1 MSRELSVGRTGIE
14 DSPGPA
20 ALDALA
26 AITAPGSAPIPR
38 HPRYPGSQ
46 GASWPLS
53 FVQQRLWFLHRL
65 NPRARGHGIAGGVRL
80 LGPLRAAALHRGLAE
95 ILLRHR
101 VLSARFRSHLG
112 EPLQE
117 VDPGTAPALPALLEI
132 DLRRLPAGARQ
143 AQAARI
149 SRQLAARPFDLERGR
164 LLHAA
169 LLRTGDTDHALLLHV
184 HRIACDGFSLDI
196 FWRELAALYGVFAA
210 GAASAPGAAGAAGGP
225 PPLPELPIQYGDFAA
240 WQREQLAGERLE
252 RSLAYWRELHREAVT
267 LILPTC
273 RRRPAVPTQRG
284 ERHRLTLAASTVEAL
299 RRHGEE
305 EGATLSMTLL
315 AAWSALLARVARA
328 DAGESLVVGIP
339 IANRGRAET
348 RGLIG
353 PLADTLALRLDCAG
367 DPSLRQLLGRVRQ
380 ASLAAF
386 EHRDL
391 PFARLVEELRHERDL
406 SRAPVFQVLFS
417 LESSAFFGAEA
428 AGLSFQPL
436 AVAPGTARLDLAL
449 ELFDRGGAVTGW
461 IEYNADVFTAAAC
474 GRLAA
479 QYAALL
485 DGFAAAPERRLSDA
499 ELLDAA
505 QRHQLLR
512 EWTDATAR
520 PALDVSLRFR
530 AQVAARPDAEAV
542 TSWRGE
548 EAERLTYA
556 ELGARAFDLAARLR
570 RLGIGPEARVAL
582 CLERS
587 AELVWCILAV
597 LEAGG
602 TYVPLDPADPPERL
616 ALLLRECGARVLIIQ
631 PALSA
636 RLPAPGGCTTLV
648 VGGELPRPGS
658 ALAGS
663 GAAPIAPA
671 VPTEPATRIAPL
683 PPLPPLAPAAPM
695 APMAST
701 MPTEPTA
708 WTAPPAPLAPAVPM
722 APRMAGARARRL
734 APPPAGYAADSAA
747 YLIHTSGSTG
757 RPKGVVVTRG
767 NLARLLAADAGE
779 LAMGAEDVWTLFFS
793 YAFDFSVWELWG
805 ALAHG
810 GRLVV
815 VPPAIRRSPRDL
827 AELLVRE
834 RVTVLNQTP
843 GAFGQLALA
852 PLRRGS
858 LRLVILGGEAVDV
871 GSLGWWFDA
880 CGGEAA
886 GEPWL
891 YNMYGITETTVHAT
905 LRRLRRADL
914 APPHG
919 SWIGRPLRDLAIHVL
934 DHRLQPVPIGVPGEL
949 CVAGAGV
956 ARGYRGMPDLTAER
970 FVPQAHG
977 GAAGSR
983 LYRSGDLG
991 RHLPNGELE
1000 YLGRIDRQVKVRGH
1014 RVELGEIEAALLRH
1028 PRVRQAAV
1036 LLWQPAPGEHR
1047 LVAYVAAEGGPLPA
1061 WELRAHLAAR
1071 LPEPMVPADFA
1082 LLPAL
1087 PVTAGGK
1094 VDRRALP
1101 AWESRR
1107 PQLATP
1113 FEPPRGALEQTLAA
1127 LWGEHLQLPR
1137 VGIHDNFFE
1146 LGGHS
1151 LLLVKLHASVEA
1163 TLRQE
1168 IPLLTLF
1175 RYPTI
1180 AGLAAHLRRDEAPS
1194 APVAARA
1201 VERAQARLERTS
1213 RRDRRDRQ
1221 DRRERPDGGDHRA
1234 ARDHR
1239 DGPDGSEG
1247 RDGPTGPEGRDGAAG
1262 PEGRDCPDGRDGADG
1277 PEGRDGPARRST
1289 AAAAAA
1295 DPGRETP

>member
-1 MSRELSVGRTGIE
+1 VDVSRELSVGRTGIE

-20 ALDALA
+20 AIAAL
-26 AITAPGSAPIPR
+26 GSAPIPR
-38 HPRYPGSQ
+38 HPLNPRSRG
-46 GASWPLS
+46 GSWPLS
-53 FVQQRLWFLHRL
+53 FGQQRLWFLHQL
-65 NPRARGHGIAGGVRL
+65 NPLATAHGIAGGLRL
-80 LGPLRAAALHRGLAE
+80 LGPLRVAALHRGLCQ
-95 ILLRHR
+95 ILARHQ

-112 EPLQE
+112 EPRQE
-117 VDPGTAPALPALLEI
+117 ADPGPTLAQPALPGI
-132 DLRRLPAGARQ
+132 DLGQLPAGVRQ
-143 AQAARI
+143 AQAVRI
-149 SRQLAARPFDLERGR
+149 SRQLAARPFDLEHGR

-169 LLRTGDTDHALLLHV
+169 LLRTGAANHVLLLHV
-184 HRIACDGFSLDI
+184 HHIAFDGGSLDI
-196 FWRELAALYGVFAA
+196 FWRELAALYAAAAA
-210 GAASAPGAAGAAGGP
+210 GAASTSGAAGGP
-225 PPLPELPIQYGDFAA
+225 SPLPELPIQYGDFAA
-240 WQREQLAGERLE
+240 WQREWLAGERLE
-252 RSLAYWRELHREAVT
+252 RLLAYWRELHREAVT
-267 LILPTC
+267 LTLPTC
-273 RRRPAVPTQRG
+273 RRRPAVQTQRG
-284 ERHRLTLAASTVEAL
+284 ERRRLTLAASTVEAL
-299 RRHGEE
+299 RRHGQE
-305 EGATLSMTLL
+305 EGATLFMTLL
-315 AAWSALLARVARA
+315 TAWSALLARVARV
-328 DAGESLVVGIP
+328 DAGESLVVGTP
-339 IANRGRAET
+339 VANRGRAET

-353 PLADTLALRLDCAG
+353 PLADTLALRIECAG

-386 EHRDL
+386 EHQDL

-406 SRAPVFQVLFS
+406 SRTPVFQVLFS
-417 LESSAFFGAEA
+417 LESGAFPGAEA

-436 AVAPGTARLDLAL
+436 AVAPGTAQLDLAL
-449 ELFDRGGAVTGW
+449 ELCDCGGAVAGW
-461 IEYNADVFTAAAC
+461 IEYNTDLFTAAAC
-474 GRLAA
+474 GRLAV

-499 ELLDAA
+499 SLLDEA

-542 TSWRGE
+542 TAWRGE

-556 ELGARAFDLAARLR
+556 ALGARAFDLAARLR
-570 RLGIGPEARVAL
+570 RLGVGPEARIAL

-602 TYVPLDPADPPERL
+602 AYVPLDPADPPERL
-616 ALLLRECGARVLIIQ
+616 ALLLRECGARVLITQ
-631 PALSA
+631 SALAA
-636 RLPAPGGCTTLV
+636 RLPASGGCTTLV
-648 VGGELPRPGS
+648 VGGEMPRPGS
-658 ALAGS
+658 AMG
-663 GAAPIAPA
+663 GRGTAPSAPMA
-671 VPTEPATRIAPL
+671 RMAPR
-683 PPLPPLAPAAPM
+683 PPLAPQALM
-695 APMAST
+695 
-701 MPTEPTA
+701 TA
-708 WTAPPAPLAPAVPM
+708 NAQ
-722 APRMAGARARRL
+722 ARRL
-734 APPPAGYAADSAA
+734 TPPPADFAADSAA

-779 LAMGAEDVWTLFFS
+779 LAMGAEDVWTLFHS

-810 GRLVV
+810 GRLVI
-815 VPPAIRRSPRDL
+815 VPPATRHSPRAL

-843 GAFGQLALA
+843 SAFGQLALA
-852 PLRRGS
+852 PLQRGS

-871 GSLGWWFDA
+871 ASLGWWFDA

-919 SWIGRPLRDLAIHVL
+919 SWIGRPLRDLELHLL
-934 DHRLQPVPIGVPGEL
+934 DRHLQPVPIGVPGEL
-949 CVAGAGV
+949 CVGGAGV
-956 ARGYRGMPDLTAER
+956 ARGYRGLPAVTAER
-970 FVPQAHG
+970 FVPHAHG

-991 RHLPNGELE
+991 RHLPNGDLE

-1036 LLWQPAPGEHR
+1036 LLWQPTPEEHR

-1061 WELRAHLAAR
+1061 WELRAHLGTL

-1087 PVTAGGK
+1087 PLTAGGK

-1113 FEPPRGALEQTLAA
+1113 FEPPRGELEQTLAA
-1127 LWGEHLQLPR
+1127 LWCEQLQLPR

-1151 LLLVKLHASVEA
+1151 LLLVKLHARLEG
-1163 TLRQE
+1163 TLCQE

-1180 AGLAAHLRRDEAPS
+1180 AGLAGHLRHDEGSPE
-1194 APVAARA
+1194 PVARRA
-1201 VERAQARLERTS
+1201 GERAQVRLERTH
-1213 RRDRRDRQ
+1213 RRDRRD
-1221 DRRERPDGGDHRA
+1221 HR
-1234 ARDHR
+1234 
-1239 DGPDGSEG
+1239 
-1247 RDGPTGPEGRDGAAG
+1247 
-1262 PEGRDCPDGRDGADG
+1262 DGRDG
-1277 PEGRDGPARRST
+1277 RDDAP
-1289 AAAAAA
+1289 AAAAAGA